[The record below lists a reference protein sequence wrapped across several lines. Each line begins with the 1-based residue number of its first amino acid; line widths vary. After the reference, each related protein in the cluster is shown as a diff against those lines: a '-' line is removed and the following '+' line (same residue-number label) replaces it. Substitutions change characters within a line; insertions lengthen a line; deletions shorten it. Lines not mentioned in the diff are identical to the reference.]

1 MAYATQADLVAR
13 FGEDLLLQ
21 LADRDHDGTLDADVL
36 DAALADAA
44 ALIDGYLLT
53 RYSLPLPSVPDVLRP
68 IATAIA
74 FRHLH
79 TEGPPDEVE
88 RLYKDALA
96 RLDRIARGTIVL
108 DVTPEPGAAA
118 QGAGG
123 PVLVEGPERS
133 FSRTRLKGF

>member
-13 FGEDLLLQ
+13 FGEDLVLQ
-21 LADRDHDGTLDADVL
+21 LADRDRDGTLDAAVA
-36 DAALADAA
+36 DAALADAT

-53 RYSLPLPSVPDVLRP
+53 RYSLPLPSVPDILRP

-74 FRHLH
+74 FRQLH
-79 TEGPPDEVE
+79 TEGPPDAVE

-96 RLDRIARGTIVL
+96 QLDRIARGIIVL
-108 DVTPEPGAAA
+108 DVTPEPGSAA

-123 PVLVEGPERS
+123 PVRVDGPERT
-133 FSRTRLKGF
+133 FSRNKLRGF